1 MVINCVLEGL
11 QYLQKLWVLDE
22 FEVDAGLVTGAQA
35 VGRHVHDGGGL
46 PDGAAVHHGLVPVKM
61 QSQWRLIK
69 CRTVISPPY
78 LVAMVVGW
86 CSTMMS
92 PSNSQQDCG
101 FSFGETITIPV
112 IMKCRSQ

>member
-1 MVINCVLEGL
+1 MVINCTLKACL
-11 QYLQKLWVLDE
+11 QELWVLDE

-78 LVAMVVGW
+78 LVAIVVGW
-86 CSTMMS
+86 
-92 PSNSQQDCG
+92 
-101 FSFGETITIPV
+101 
-112 IMKCRSQ
+112 